1 MYYSNKI
8 NKLFQVFVPVY
19 TVILVIFKVL
29 GFDTYSNLAK
39 TASLNERVLVCI
51 LSIVFKCYSYFF
63 LWN

>member
-29 GFDTYSNLAK
+29 GLDIYSNLQK
-39 TASLNERVLVCI
+39 LLV
-51 LSIVFKCYSYFF
+51 
-63 LWN
+63 